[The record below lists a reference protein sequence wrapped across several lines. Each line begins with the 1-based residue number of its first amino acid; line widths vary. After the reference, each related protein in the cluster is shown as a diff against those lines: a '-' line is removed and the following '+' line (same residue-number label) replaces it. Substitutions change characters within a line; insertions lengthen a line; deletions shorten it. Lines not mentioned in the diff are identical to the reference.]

1 MKKKPPCCIT
11 NITNCSTDNMSSI
24 YYDGAW
30 TTGGFKVNTH
40 ILDLVEI
47 TSKAVPTDYML
58 SLVVPL
64 AHKAE
69 EDCFDPFHMRKPRP
83 AQPATLRRKVI
94 SFAAS
99 SWLTWEHSI

>member
-1 MKKKPPCCIT
+1 MKKKPLCCIT

-64 AHKAE
+64 AHCTTANSIHSELK
-69 EDCFDPFHMRKPRP
+69 
-83 AQPATLRRKVI
+83 QGKV
-94 SFAAS
+94 SV
-99 SWLTWEHSI
+99 